1 MHIDFQ
7 QMVEAYSPPLFRLAF
22 SYCGNRADAQDVVQ
36 EVFLKYLQSPPRCDS
51 PEQLRG
57 WLMTVTA
64 NKCKDLLR
72 SAHRRRSAPLEDVTA
87 SPGISDEV
95 YDVRASLEKLS
106 PKLRSAVYLYYYE
119 QLPTKRIAKA
129 LGLTDAAV
137 RARLYQA
144 RKELKTLLGGEDDG

>member
-1 MHIDFQ
+1 MQIEFQ
-7 QMVEAYSPPLFRLAF
+7 RMVEKYTPSLYRLAF

-36 EVFLKYLQSPPRCDS
+36 EVFLKYLQRPPQCDG

-72 SAHRRRSAPLEDVTA
+72 SAYRRRSAPLEDA
-87 SPGISDEV
+87 PAPPENFDEV
-95 YDVRASLEKLS
+95 IDVRAALEKLA
-106 PKLRSAVYLYYYE
+106 PKQRSAVYLYYYE
-119 QLPTKRIAKA
+119 QQPTKQIART

-137 RARLYQA
+137 RARLLQA
-144 RKELKTLLGGEDDG
+144 RKQLKQLLGGEEDG